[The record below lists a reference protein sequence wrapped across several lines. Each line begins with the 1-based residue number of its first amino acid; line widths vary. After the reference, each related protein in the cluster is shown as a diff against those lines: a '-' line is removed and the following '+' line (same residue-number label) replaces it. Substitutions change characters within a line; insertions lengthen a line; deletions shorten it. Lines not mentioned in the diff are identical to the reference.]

1 MSPSGLALAISG
13 LLCTPIL
20 AVISPKVQ
28 NYTLTAIEYLSELH
42 IDRFECIFCDVS
54 GGTHFDYDF
63 QELIQSPRLDSI
75 AKYVINDSSL
85 LSHRA
90 GLPWFPALVVFNV
103 HAEKVYFNTDQF
115 EINPHTRILIL
126 FELDSMYSVV
136 VTLRA
141 FFLGTHF
148 TRMICLESTD
158 MVFIRVGFNGTFD
171 SFLGYL
177 EPSELFK
184 NILYDMGGR
193 TIGYSGSARVS
204 PKHMNWMKETAWYL
218 NATPIYLR
226 APCDQRLGVT
236 ADCYPK
242 FYSSKAVVISLD
254 CISLS
259 SISPQMHR
267 SLFDVVPETNV
278 FAIPLSRAINV
289 LEMFFWPFSSAAWI
303 VLGLIA
309 ISLEL
314 LNMLYPSLF
323 SNDPTLL
330 VICGFERHSLHTAD
344 VKEKLLFLS
353 LIIFFF
359 LMTNAYETRIIS
371 FMIEKPSIHKIR
383 TLQELIESG
392 LRLAAEKVSKIALFN
407 DPRFSG
413 MLLDISNHSVDNL
426 DGINAFYG
434 PSSYMEDRIRMPVN
448 YDYKRRRPAYYILDE
463 TNGMAVC
470 LYWLP
475 LYDSLMEMFY
485 YTERIFFE
493 AGLLTKWTRDDSRN
507 FSSYQV
513 RLLRRRDLNFA
524 DFQDRLGFDDMLPAW
539 IAIGVGLVAGW
550 LVFVGELILFR
561 CFSMYDKT
569 KDVGSK
575 VWVL

>member
-204 PKHMNWMKETAWYL
+204 PKHMNWMKETA
-218 NATPIYLR
+218 
-226 APCDQRLGVT
+226 C
-236 ADCYPK
+236 
-242 FYSSKAVVISLD
+242 
-254 CISLS
+254 
-259 SISPQMHR
+259 
-267 SLFDVVPETNV
+267 
-278 FAIPLSRAINV
+278 
-289 LEMFFWPFSSAAWI
+289 
-303 VLGLIA
+303 
-309 ISLEL
+309 
-314 LNMLYPSLF
+314 LF